1 MLQLILLVF
10 IYGLMMFIWTFVF
23 LNRSHDK
30 VNQSFLVFLSNIL
43 IWMLLNYLNS
53 FGDGSLVSLI
63 AKTVYWLSMMYL
75 AITFLYFVYRLLK
88 KQLDWLFY
96 LALGLNTLTVIIRY
110 LYPIDYSDPT
120 FWRMTTPVV
129 APLMSFT
136 FSLPA
141 IYALFLVFQQL
152 IRTKDARQRAQLRY
166 ILFGIGLAL
175 VVSVFSEYVLP
186 AVFHMED
193 ELYLMYYA
201 IAIFVFAIFIS
212 IMRYRLLNLR
222 SDYIYRNLFL
232 NASEGILIVNRYGR
246 IVSVNNNGRQILQDE
261 NLDAGDLV
269 TNYLP
274 DYRFETD
281 YQRHPVE
288 YAVNGQT
295 RYLELTQ
302 YPFEEEERGTTKLLL
317 LTDLT
322 QAHQRMEQEKEQ
334 LLEKST
340 IDSLTGMFNKQYLW
354 EKYGEETEPST
365 RRRSLLF
372 IDVDDFKAINDQ
384 YGHLVGDEVLRQ
396 LAACIKRTVRNTNEM
411 IRFGGDEFVVIL
423 DDTGVEDAFLVA
435 ERIRSCANAL
445 TFSGND
451 STFHMTLSIGLMEG
465 TEPMDELI
473 EKADRAMYR
482 SKDKGKNSTTRF
494 VEASGEGAF
503 HMKLS

>member
-1 MLQLILLVF
+1 MLQMISLVL
-10 IYGLMMFIWTFVF
+10 IYGVMMFIWTFVY

-30 VNQSFLVFLSNIL
+30 VNQSFLIFLSNIL
-43 IWMLLNYLNS
+43 VWMVLNNLDEFS
-53 FGDGSLVSLI
+53 DGTLVTLTT
-63 AKTVYWLSMMYL
+63 KTVYWLSMMYL
-75 AITFLYFVYRLLK
+75 SITFLYFIYRLLK
-88 KQLDWLFY
+88 RRIDWIFY
-96 LALGLNTLTVIIRY
+96 LALALNTLTVVLRY
-110 LYPIDYSDPT
+110 CYPIDYSDPT
-120 FWRMTTPVV
+120 FWRLYNPVV
-129 APLMSFT
+129 APLMSLA

-141 IYALFLVFQQL
+141 IYALYLVL
-152 IRTKDARQRAQLRY
+152 RGIRSTQDKRQRAQMNY
-166 ILFGIGLAL
+166 ILYGIGLAL
-175 VVSVFSEYVLP
+175 IVSVISEYVLP
-186 AVFHMED
+186 TVFQIHEK
-193 ELYLMYYA
+193 LYLMHSA
-201 IAIFVFAIFIS
+201 IAIFVVAIFIS

-222 SDYIYRNLFL
+222 ADYIYRNLFL
-232 NASEGILIVNRYGR
+232 NASEGILIVNKYGR

-274 DYRFETD
+274 DYRSETD

-288 YAVNGQT
+288 YVVNGQT

-354 EKYGEETEPST
+354 EKFGQETEPSA

-372 IDVDDFKAINDQ
+372 IDVDDFKAINDR

-396 LAACIKRTVRNTNEM
+396 LAACIKSTVRNTNEM

-423 DDTGVEDAFLVA
+423 DDTGAEDAFLVA

-445 TFSGND
+445 TFSGNG

-494 VEASGEGAF
+494 VEAVGEGAF